1 MYSNTQSEYD
11 DKKIGE
17 MKICINI
24 KKSHQMRNFR
34 LNIKKLF
41 MLALF
46 AVHIQN
52 KFLSLGCE
60 KKINCRNKYEAP
72 KRNFLNA
79 KLNLENILG
88 TKNNFLNDLM
98 NDIM

>member
-60 KKINCRNKYEAP
+60 KKKLIAEINT
-72 KRNFLNA
+72 
-79 KLNLENILG
+79 KLQKETFSMQN
-88 TKNNFLNDLM
+88 
-98 NDIM
+98 